1 MNPEEV
7 YANIENN
14 EGLVFDALDGRYK
27 MIGQTDSKC
36 PTWIDLPILSD
47 LEEKKKYDL

>member
-1 MNPEEV
+1 MSPEEV
-7 YANIENN
+7 YPNIENN
-14 EGLVFDALDGRYK
+14 EGLFFDALDGRYK
-27 MIGQTDSKC
+27 KAGRADGKC

>member
-1 MNPEEV
+1 VNPEEV

-14 EGLVFDALDGRYK
+14 EGLFFDALDGRYK
-27 MIGQTDSKC
+27 TVGQTDSKC

-47 LEEKKKYDL
+47 LEEKEKYDL

>member
-1 MNPEEV
+1 MNPEEL
-7 YANIENN
+7 YPNIEHN
-14 EGLVFDALDGRYK
+14 EGLFFDALDGRFK
-27 MIGQTDSKC
+27 KAGQTDSKC

>member
-7 YANIENN
+7 YENIENN
-14 EGLVFDALDGRYK
+14 EGLIFDALDGRYK
-27 MIGQTDSKC
+27 MVGQTDSKC

>member
-1 MNPEEV
+1 VSPEEL
-7 YANIENN
+7 YPNIENN
-14 EGLVFDALDGRYK
+14 EGLFFDALDGRYK
-27 MIGQTDSKC
+27 KAERLDGKC

>member
-36 PTWIDLPILSD
+36 HMD
-47 LEEKKKYDL
+47 

>member
-7 YANIENN
+7 YANIEHN
-14 EGLVFDALDGRYK
+14 EGVFFDARDGRYK
-27 MIGQTDSKC
+27 KAGQPDGQCHTFV
-36 PTWIDLPILSD
+36 DLPILSD

>member
-14 EGLVFDALDGRYK
+14 EGLIFDALDGRYK
-27 MIGQTDSKC
+27 MVGQTDSKC